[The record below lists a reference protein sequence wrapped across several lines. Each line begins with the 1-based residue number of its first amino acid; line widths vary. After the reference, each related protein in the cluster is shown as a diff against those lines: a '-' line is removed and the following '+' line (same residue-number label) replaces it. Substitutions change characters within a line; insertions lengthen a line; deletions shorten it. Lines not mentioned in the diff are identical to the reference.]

1 MNFSLMI
8 FYRLSYHCMTLKSIH
23 KSSSLKRTSL
33 NLEIRFVQG
42 LALAS
47 LVPCLLKTFL
57 KLVSASFAV
66 FYNLNKISKI
76 TLALEFTGA
85 PFPAST
91 NLTWEALLSLK
102 AVANLLKI
110 QTTVPPKT
118 LNFGWPI

>member
-1 MNFSLMI
+1 M
-8 FYRLSYHCMTLKSIH
+8 
-23 KSSSLKRTSL
+23 

-66 FYNLNKISKI
+66 FYILNKISKI
-76 TLALEFTGA
+76 TFALEFTGG

-110 QTTVPPKT
+110 QTTVPPKH
-118 LNFGWPI
+118 

>member
-1 MNFSLMI
+1 MD
-8 FYRLSYHCMTLKSIH
+8 T
-23 KSSSLKRTSL
+23 L

-76 TLALEFTGA
+76 ALEFTGG

-91 NLTWEALLSLK
+91 NLA
-102 AVANLLKI
+102 
-110 QTTVPPKT
+110 
-118 LNFGWPI
+118 